1 MQSIDSINLTRFHHE
16 ELAGFVG
23 EVLDVLTQC
32 PQLGDLNQVQDLSVA
47 YQCFNDALQ
56 MDLEKA
62 SEALFLADIDA
73 DNMALTTEA
82 QLKICAKSQNDEK
95 RHAALELLEMF
106 IPFTG
111 MTDLPY
117 AEEYENYYKLLEKLD
132 QVPQETRELLHITEW
147 IERMHVH
154 YDIMVSL
161 MNQYQNNLQPFDPNA
176 TKRARKTL
184 ENAWYGFDLIANAI
198 GAISPSRDVD
208 DAIENI
214 NHIIQKYMSI
224 VLAHHCDISNW
235 EYADIDVSFQ

>member
-16 ELAGFVG
+16 DLEGFAR
-23 EVLDVLTQC
+23 EILDVLSHC
-32 PQLGDLNQVQDLSVA
+32 VQLEEFSQLDDMAKA
-47 YQCFNDALQ
+47 YQSFSNALQ

-62 SEALFLADIDA
+62 SEALFLADVDA

-82 QLKICAKSQNDEK
+82 QLKICAKSLDDK
-95 RHAALELLEMF
+95 RRHAALELLEIF

-132 QVPQETRELLHITEW
+132 QVPQYTRDLLHISEW
-147 IERMHVH
+147 IERMHTH

-161 MNQYQNNLQPFDPNA
+161 MNKYHDNLQLFDPDA
-176 TKRARKTL
+176 TKRARKAL
-184 ENAWYGFDLIANAI
+184 ETAWYDFELIVNAV
-198 GAISPSRDVD
+198 GAVSPSLEMNEVIDS
-208 DAIENI
+208 I

-224 VLAHHCDISNW
+224 VLARNCEFSN
-235 EYADIDVSFQ
+235 